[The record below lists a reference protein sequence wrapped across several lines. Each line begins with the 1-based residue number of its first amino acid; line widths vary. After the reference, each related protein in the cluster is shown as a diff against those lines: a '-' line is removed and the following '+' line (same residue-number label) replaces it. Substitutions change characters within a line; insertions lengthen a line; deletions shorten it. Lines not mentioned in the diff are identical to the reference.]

1 MQLIAPD
8 VLLEGRGLSPALS
21 GCGIAIGCL
30 IWLCGWRW
38 NRFWVV
44 MVVTV
49 GGGLYG
55 LHTGRSSGGNMLAMG
70 ILLAVSAGL
79 LALEL
84 SRVLAFLA
92 AGITVWQA
100 ASVLLPEGQQLWVVF
115 LLGGLAGVLLYRL
128 WMMLLTS
135 FIGTL
140 IAWHSGFCL
149 ADRMLH
155 FDSVEWTTNH
165 TAFLNGIVL
174 AGTVAGVLMQSWL
187 ERKLARKRK
196 QKKKE
201 AEEKMK
207 EDVKAEVI
215 AKLPMP
221 KSKPKPWWKK
231 VLG

>member
-8 VLLEGRGLSPALS
+8 VLMEGRGLSPALS
-21 GCGIAIGCL
+21 GCGVAIGCL

-44 MVVTV
+44 MAVTV

-55 LHTGRSSGGNMLAMG
+55 LHSGRAAGSNMLAMG

-100 ASVLLPEGQQLWVVF
+100 ASLLLPSGQQLWVVF
-115 LLGGLAGVLLYRL
+115 LLGGLGGVLLYRL

-140 IAWHSGFCL
+140 ITWHSGFCL
-149 ADRMLH
+149 ADRMALL
-155 FDSVEWTTNH
+155 DSVDWAANH
-165 TAFLNGIVL
+165 SAFLNGIVL
-174 AGTVAGVLMQSWL
+174 AGTVAGVLTQSWL
-187 ERKLARKRK
+187 ERKLSRQRKR
-196 QKKKE
+196 KKKE

-215 AKLPMP
+215 AKLPSP
-221 KSKPKPWWKK
+221 KPKAKPWWKK
-231 VLG
+231 VMG